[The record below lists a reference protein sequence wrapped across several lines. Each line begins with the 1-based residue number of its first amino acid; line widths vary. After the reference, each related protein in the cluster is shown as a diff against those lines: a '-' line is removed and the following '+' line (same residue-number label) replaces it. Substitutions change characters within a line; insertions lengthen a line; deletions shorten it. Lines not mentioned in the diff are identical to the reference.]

1 MKVASGTSF
10 PRLFWLVC
18 LVACFGQYGCYR
30 ASHYQAGKPFV
41 FKNNIELTA
50 DVTNAEKKA
59 IERDLALQ
67 LDDSLT
73 PQVKDILFAR
83 HTVQYP
89 AVYDTSYVNAS
100 MRTMRYYMVNQGFF
114 SPDQGYTYTIDTVN
128 RNRPRKLQ
136 YRVTTNFFIQA
147 GPRTLL
153 DSIVVDFKDPTLQRL
168 ADSSQKGSLLVK
180 GDPFNVDKIT
190 AEINRLI
197 DIYKNYGYYGITQD
211 AFQVQPDTV
220 NPLLINPSI
229 DPLERIHLFAEQQRQ
244 QKNPTTDLY
253 LTLAPGLDSDLIKRY
268 YIRQVFIYPDFE
280 TTRDNRKTPLTGLYL
295 DSINV
300 RYHTLKFKPS
310 FLLRNN
316 FLQPG
321 ALYRQD
327 DYNKTLN
334 TFNFLGVWQVP
345 IIQAR
350 EVKDTTHKQSTADS
364 TKRLSA
370 ADSSQAARTFVE
382 DSVKAA
388 HSMAVQKARR
398 TLLNARVDS
407 TLNAMDTTHRRVGTT
422 RSYTDTTRS
431 ADTTR
436 SDASRSVAR
445 TTRDSLALSASDT
458 ARGDLSLDSARQI
471 LREDNETLLA
481 GGIQKMDISYQG
493 YAAQRRDSVGRL
505 DFYYL
510 LTPAKKQSFNSDFE
524 LNYSSNSNNNPAIAA
539 GNLFGTA
546 ADFGITNRNV
556 GKEAISMTNTVNGG
570 VEVSPQENWAL
581 ASVDLGYTN
590 TITIPRF
597 ITPFGSINRMRL
609 LAEQTVVSANAT
621 YVERIGFFDLNSF
634 NFKYGYQWRTRPNVT
649 WSYNPID
656 IEYSYLYNVTTSFNT
671 ALQENPYLRFAYTN
685 ALIMAQNAG
694 MLYNFTN
701 HRHPNRTSSLRA
713 NLETSGLLAGIAKR
727 ASNNELFGRLFQ
739 YIKPSVEYR
748 HEIKYPNNNS
758 WDFRLFSG
766 VGIPLGGDSTLPFFK
781 QFVGGGP
788 NSMRAWGFRSLGP
801 GATHLA
807 PYSTNVFN
815 DRFGDIQL
823 EGNIEYRY
831 NIAEIIPNSLY
842 LKGAIFTDIGNVWDF
857 KKQPFAGGATPAY
870 DSATLDISHFY
881 QELAVSAGVGFRLD
895 FNYFILRF
903 DFGFRFKKPDEPT
916 NDGWQWPEIN
926 LAHVFGRSEDNKEW
940 RYNNYNFSFG
950 IGYSF

>member
-10 PRLFWLVC
+10 PRLFWLFC
-18 LVACFGQYGCYR
+18 LVACFGQFGCYR

-41 FKNNIELTA
+41 FKNNVELTA
-50 DVTNAEKKA
+50 DVSNTEKKA
-59 IERDLALQ
+59 LERDLALQ

-73 PQVKDILFAR
+73 PQVKDILFIR

-100 MRTMRYYMVNQGFF
+100 LRTMHYYMFNQGFF
-114 SPDQGYTYTIDTVN
+114 SADQGYTYTVDTVVKKPWGFLS
-128 RNRPRKLQ
+128 RKKKPRKIQ
-136 YRVTTNFFIQA
+136 YRVTTNFYVQA

-153 DSIVVDFKDPTLQRL
+153 DSIVVDFKDATLQRL
-168 ADSSQKGSLLVK
+168 ADSSRSGSLLVK
-180 GDPFNVDKIT
+180 GDPFNEDKVNS
-190 AEINRLI
+190 EINRLI

-211 AFQVQPDTV
+211 AFQVQLDTV
-220 NPLLINPSI
+220 NPLLINPAI
-229 DPLERIHLFAEQQRQ
+229 DPLERIHLFSEQQRQ

-253 LTLAPGLDSDLIKRY
+253 LTLAPGLDSSLIKRY
-268 YIRQVFIYPDFE
+268 YIREVFIYPDFE

-295 DSINV
+295 DSINI

-334 TFNFLGVWQVP
+334 NFNFLGVWQVP
-345 IIQAR
+345 IVQAR
-350 EVKDTTHKQSTADS
+350 EFKDTTSKVADS
-364 TKRLSA
+364 TTRRLTI

-382 DSVKAA
+382 DSLKAA
-388 HSMAVQKARR
+388 HSMAVQNARR
-398 TLLNARVDS
+398 AVLNARVDS
-407 TLNAMDTTHRRVGTT
+407 TLNAMDTTHHSVDTT
-422 RSYTDTTRS
+422 QSSSDTTRP
-431 ADTTR
+431 T
-436 SDASRSVAR
+436 
-445 TTRDSLALSASDT
+445 
-458 ARGDLSLDSARQI
+458 LDSAREI

-481 GGIQKMDISYQG
+481 GGIQKMDVSYHA
-493 YAAQRRDSVGRL
+493 YAAQRRDSVGQL

-510 LTPAKKQSFNSDFE
+510 LTPAKKQSFNSDFG
-524 LNYSSNSNNNPAIAA
+524 LDYSSNSNNNPAIAA
-539 GNLFGTA
+539 GNLFGTE

-570 VEVSPQENWAL
+570 VEVSPEEGWTL

-597 ITPFGSINRMRL
+597 ITPFGSLNRMRL

-634 NFKYGYQWRTRPNVT
+634 NFKYGYQWRTRPNVI

-656 IEYSYLYNVTTSFNT
+656 IEYSYLYNVTSRFDT
-671 ALQENPYLRFAYTN
+671 ALQDNPYLRFAYTN
-685 ALIMAQNAG
+685 ALIMAQEG
-694 MLYNFTN
+694 GLIYNFTN
-701 HRHPNRTSSLRA
+701 QHHRNRTSSLRA

-739 YIKPSVEYR
+739 YIKPSLEYR

-807 PYSTNVFN
+807 PYSSNVFN
-815 DRFGDIQL
+815 DRFGDIQF

-842 LKGAIFTDIGNVWDF
+842 LKGAIFTDIGNVWNF
-857 KKQPFAGGATPAY
+857 KKQPVALGSTPAY

-881 QELAVSAGVGFRLD
+881 QELAVSAGAGFRLD

-903 DFGFRFKKPDEPT
+903 DFGFRFKKPDEPA